1 MHGFCSKIYN
11 HNFRG
16 NENNATIDSNFQYR
30 ITGCD
35 FITTTYSL
43 PLPQINLLRENLYR
57 WPFLFLSKTNLVIFQ
72 ISCNFKHQGTQK
84 SILYHT
90 VTGLKHL
97 RISCK
102 HLHSNVTSITLVFC
116 KLWFGSL
123 RWENLLYICVSFT
136 FHNSHLPSKTPCELC
151 VQTCRIFNAFL
162 YTIRI
167 DCNEFTTSYFKF
179 SSSKMQKSICFS
191 NLWKAIQQSSTYFN
205 RYM

>member
-1 MHGFCSKIYN
+1 M
-11 HNFRG
+11 
-16 NENNATIDSNFQYR
+16 TIPISFKN
-30 ITGCD
+30 
-35 FITTTYSL
+35 S
-43 PLPQINLLRENLYR
+43 
-57 WPFLFLSKTNLVIFQ
+57 NLVILQ